1 MARKLLC
8 AFEFHAPLRPH
19 YSLRSVCSFHTFP
32 ELLLGVKK
40 TSIESPGRRR
50 LGPYEYLSLLKLEKD
65 PDRLVNIFKE
75 ASEHPRFHHHR
86 SAYESAVK
94 KLAIAGRPD
103 AVEEILEHEKQQS
116 RSRPY
121 SEGFMV
127 RIITLY
133 GRAGMPEQA
142 VKTFRQLPDF
152 DCGPSVKCF
161 NAVLCALYATKQHE
175 RILDLYS
182 EIKETLDIK
191 PNLTTF
197 LTVIKA
203 LCKVGSSNSG
213 YSMLDEMVK
222 HGCSPDTVT
231 FNAVLKGFYN
241 EGKPQEA
248 SRVLEKMSQMG
259 CYPDFHTYNI
269 RILNLCNE
277 SKSLEAKELLRVMR
291 AEGIKP
297 TARSYNTVIEG
308 FCKEHNLVEA
318 NRVFV
323 DMAGNGCDPNNQ
335 SYYTFIYYL
344 CVEEEFD
351 WAMEVCD
358 ESMRKNW
365 VPNISVMQMLIEGL
379 VKISKVD
386 SACRIIGEARSR
398 FPSRCVGLWDD
409 FENTLSEVTG
419 ARRVNGSGK

>member
-1 MARKLLC
+1 MPRKLLC
-8 AFEFHAPLRPH
+8 AFEFLRSIRLH
-19 YSLRSVCSFHTFP
+19 YSFRSLSSSHTFP
-32 ELLLGVKK
+32 ELFFGVKEPL
-40 TSIESPGRRR
+40 IQSPRRRR
-50 LGPYEYLSLLKLEKD
+50 LGPYEFLSFLKLEKD

-86 SAYESAVK
+86 SAYESTVK
-94 KLAIAGRPD
+94 KLATAGRPD

-121 SEGFMV
+121 NEGFMV

-133 GRAGMPEQA
+133 GRAGMPDQA

-152 DCGPSVKCF
+152 DCEPSVKCF
-161 NAVLCALYATKQHE
+161 NAALCALYAAKQHE
-175 RILDLYS
+175 RMLDLYS
-182 EIKETLDIK
+182 EIETLNVK
-191 PNLTTF
+191 PNVTTF

-203 LCKVGSSNSG
+203 LCKVGSSNSA
-213 YSMLDEMVK
+213 YSMLDEMVR

-248 SRVLEKMSQMG
+248 AMVLKKMSQMG
-259 CYPDFHTYNI
+259 CYPDVNTYNI

-277 SKSLEAKELLRVMR
+277 SKSAEAKALLRVMR

-297 TARSYNTVIEG
+297 NALCYNTLIEG

-323 DMAGNGCDPNNQ
+323 DMAGNECDPNNQ
-335 SYYTFIYYL
+335 SYYAFIYYL
-344 CVEEEFD
+344 CIEEEFD
-351 WAMEVCD
+351 WALEVCD

-365 VPNISVMQMLIEGL
+365 VPDISVMQMLVQGL

-409 FENTLSEVTG
+409 IEKALSEVSG
-419 ARRVNGSGK
+419 ARRDNSSGK